1 MQLRSGIAVAVVA
14 TPIQPLAQEHP
25 YAADV
30 PIKKREKKKVHLFLP
45 TKKDPRM
52 TQYTQLKRQGGSN
65 TTFPFIWSEC
75 D

>member
-1 MQLRSGIAVAVVA
+1 MKHRSQMQLRSGIAVAVVA

-45 TKKDPRM
+45 TKKTHR
-52 TQYTQLKRQGGSN
+52 
-65 TTFPFIWSEC
+65 
-75 D
+75 